1 MAIPD
6 ILYKF
11 REIGEY
17 TEDILCNKRLFF
29 PSWDKLNDPH
39 EARIC
44 VKKPDENTWYS
55 MHPSQLKD
63 IGGPVECHE
72 AFVCSLSRR
81 WNSNLLWSH
90 YAGGHK
96 GIAIGIDMSSLS
108 HHVEIIDVFY
118 DNKIPIFKPPV
129 TKNTL
134 KKSLKQKSKEWMYED
149 EVRLVS
155 FEESFKYLENITIKE
170 VLFGM
175 KTSDEHK
182 YQVID
187 KLREDNV
194 NFFDVRPGQRK
205 YDLLRHPGVRERL
218 FKFHSRNE
226 K

>member
-1 MAIPD
+1 MERPK

-11 REIGEY
+11 REIGRY

-29 PSWDKLNDPH
+29 PSWDELNDPH
-39 EARIC
+39 EVRIC
-44 VKKPDENTWYS
+44 VKKPDENMWFN

-72 AFVCSLSRR
+72 VFVCSLSRR

-90 YAGGHK
+90 YAGGHT
-96 GIAIGIDMSSLS
+96 GIAIGIEISSTPHS
-108 HHVEIIDVFY
+108 IEIIDVLY
-118 DNKIPIFKPPV
+118 DNEIPIFKPPV

-134 KKSLKQKSKEWMYED
+134 KKSLKQKSEEWEYED

-175 KTSDEHK
+175 KTSHEHK

-187 KLREDNV
+187 KLRGDNV
-194 NFFDVRPGQRK
+194 NFFDVGPDQRK
-205 YDLLRHPGVRERL
+205 YNLSRHSGARERL
-218 FKFHSRNE
+218 FERHPRNE